1 MDVGS
6 RHRNVNEERD
16 EELPRAPA
24 PRARL
29 GLSGKLLLLTA
40 LFVMIGE
47 ILVFVPTIANFR
59 LAWLSDRLAAAH
71 TAALVLDAA
80 PDGMI
85 SDDLTRQL
93 LDSVGAKAVAM
104 KKGDSRQLLA
114 FSEMP
119 PQIHNEVDMRDVSM
133 YRATVDAFEMI
144 FDGRKNDVMRVVG
157 PAPRG
162 GEFVEIVMDEYPLRQ
177 AMRRFS
183 LNILGVSL
191 AIAAITGVFV
201 YASLVWLFV
210 RPMRRLT
217 AHMVAFGQ
225 APEDA
230 SRIIVPSGRADEVGV
245 AERELAAMQR
255 ELAGTLQH
263 KSRLASLGLAVSKIN
278 HDLRNL
284 LAPAQLLSDRLA
296 HLADPAVRK
305 LAPKLVATLD
315 RAISYAE
322 QTLAYG
328 RAQEPPPQ
336 RRKVDVAALLDELR
350 DSLDLSDESAIR
362 WVPSVER
369 GLSVD
374 ADPDQLLRA
383 LINLVRNSKQAL
395 LARAP
400 NDPERDQIRI
410 IGRREGAVVVLQVA
424 DTGPGLPDRARA
436 HLFEPFQGGVR
447 RGGTGLGLVIAAEL
461 VRAHGGEIRLLE
473 GTLGAT
479 FRIVIPDRP
488 VILDERRAER
498 ASA

>member
-1 MDVGS
+1 LSEVHED
-6 RHRNVNEERD
+6 HQ
-16 EELPRAPA
+16 PPAPA
-24 PRARL
+24 RRARL

-114 FSEMP
+114 FSDLP
-119 PQIHNEVDMRDVSM
+119 PQIDEEVDVRDISMMRAV
-133 YRATVDAFEMI
+133 VDAFATI
-144 FDGRKNDVMRVVG
+144 FSDARNDVMRVVG

-162 GEFVEIVMDEYPLRQ
+162 GEFVEIVMDAQPLRK
-177 AMRRFS
+177 AMIKFS
-183 LNILGVSL
+183 ANILILSL
-191 AIAAITGVFV
+191 GIAAITGVFV
-201 YASLVWLFV
+201 YATLGWMFV

-217 AHMVAFGQ
+217 AHMVAFGE
-225 APEDA
+225 APED
-230 SRIIVPSGRADEVGV
+230 SGRIIEPSGRSDEIGV

-255 ELAGTLQH
+255 ELAGTLHH
-263 KSRLASLGLAVSKIN
+263 KNRLASLGLAVSKIN

-284 LAPAQLLSDRLA
+284 LSPAQLLSDRLA

-315 RAISYAE
+315 RAIAYAE

-336 RRKVDVAALLDELR
+336 RRRVDVAALLDELR
-350 DSLDLSDESAIR
+350 DSLDLSDDSAIR

-369 GLSVD
+369 GLTVD

-383 LINLVRNSKQAL
+383 LINLVRNSQQAL

-424 DTGPGLPDRARA
+424 DTGPGLPDRAKA

-461 VRAHGGEIRLLE
+461 VRAHGGDIRLLE

-488 VILDERRAER
+488 VMLDERRAER